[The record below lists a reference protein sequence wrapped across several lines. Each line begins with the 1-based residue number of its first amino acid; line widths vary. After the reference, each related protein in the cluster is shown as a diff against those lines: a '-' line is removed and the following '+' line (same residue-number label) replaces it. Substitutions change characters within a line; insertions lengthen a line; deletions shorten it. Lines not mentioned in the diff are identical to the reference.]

1 MSLGATFGKN
11 KQDSNGSYTGVDNTT
26 SNTNFNTSPTNPQY
40 VTDLGKLFGG
50 NVASLA
56 QTNPQSYIAGPT
68 PLLQTAANSAG
79 DLNGTP
85 WAYDQSHD
93 AAKSVA
99 GATAP
104 NIAAGMPS
112 FLDPYLASVVGAT
125 SADLAHSEGLTR
137 AQDDLNLASSGAFG
151 GSGAA
156 LTKAATEDALSRARA
171 TTIGGLES
179 QGYNTAL
186 QGATSQAGVDQQQQA
201 LKLAAASQLANTA
214 DQYGN
219 NQRQNIATQTATA
232 TPIQA
237 IQQSQAQAPLDF
249 QAILEQ
255 LFAGGMPQLFQGQTG
270 TEDQTGTD
278 ISSGTQKGKLT
289 GNTFGL
295 GASVGK

>member
-1 MSLGATFGKN
+1 MGLGATFGKN
-11 KQDSNGSYTGVDNTT
+11 KSDTTGSYNGVDNTA
-26 SNTNFNTSPTNPQY
+26 SNTNFATTATNPQW
-40 VTDLGKLFGG
+40 VTDLAKNLGAG
-50 NVASLA
+50 VTSLA
-56 QTNPQSYIAGPT
+56 GTNPQSYIAGPT

-85 WAYDQSHD
+85 WAYSQSHD

-104 NIAAGMPS
+104 SISAGMS
-112 FLDPYLASVVGAT
+112 QFLDPYLANVVGST

-137 AQDDLNLASSGAFG
+137 AQDDLNLARSGAFG

-186 QGATSQAGVDQQQQA
+186 TGATSQAGVDQQQQA

-214 DQYGN
+214 DQYGAT
-219 NQRQNIATQTATA
+219 QRANIATQDAA
-232 TPIQA
+232 AQPIQA
-237 IQQSQAQAPLDF
+237 IDQSRAQAPLDF
-249 QAILEQ
+249 QSILSQ
-255 LFAGGMPQLFQGQTG
+255 LFAGTLPQLFQGQTG
-270 TEDQTGTD
+270 TEAQTGTETQ
-278 ISSGTQKGKLT
+278 SGTNK
-289 GNTFGL
+289 GNTSGSGFGL
-295 GASVGK
+295 GFK